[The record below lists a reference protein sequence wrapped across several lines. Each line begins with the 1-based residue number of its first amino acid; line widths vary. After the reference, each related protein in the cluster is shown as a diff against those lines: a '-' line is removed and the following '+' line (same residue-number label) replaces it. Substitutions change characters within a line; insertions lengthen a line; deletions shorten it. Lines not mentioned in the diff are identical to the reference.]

1 MNRMTFA
8 VACAGLCA
16 AARGQTG
23 FIRHYFY
30 VPLHMSAFEWHV
42 ETAPVPMDRTFTLHA
57 ERLSGGV
64 TATADGATT
73 TQINVGSVSAR
84 SWVTVVRPAN
94 GISAPT
100 PYISSDW
107 EPWVPEFARY
117 SVSDVV
123 FTDAANP
130 ASTAAVQVWVHAKFR
145 GEVIMGGA
153 EGCGFN
159 TRYARLGYSLGIGGT
174 TGGAYTV
181 DDFSVS
187 NGLPAG
193 VFVDGA
199 PYGVTAGPFTVTLGT
214 PVTLV
219 MAAASEVNAGI
230 CYPPATAMDPSV
242 DATAEIFLAPGD
254 AVFTTPTGIVAH
266 SVQGLIAD
274 NVFLGTGPQCD
285 PTDFNGDGLFPDT
298 ADIDDFLS
306 VFSGGPCSTGAC
318 GDTDFNN
325 DGLFPDTADIDA
337 LLSVFSG
344 GSCL

>member
-1 MNRMTFA
+1 MKRTVSVLVA
-8 VACAGLCA
+8 VGVCGA
-16 AARGQTG
+16 AAGQTG

-30 VPLHMSAFEWHV
+30 IPLHMSAFEWHV
-42 ETAPVPMDRTFTLHA
+42 ETAPVPMVRTFTLHA

-73 TQINVGSVSAR
+73 TSIDVGSVVAR

-94 GISAPT
+94 GIGAPS

-107 EPWVPEFARY
+107 EPWHPEYARY

-123 FTDAANP
+123 FADTANP
-130 ASTAAVQVWVHAKFR
+130 ASTATVQVWVHAKFR
-145 GEVIMGGA
+145 GEVVMTGA
-153 EGCGFN
+153 EGCGLN
-159 TRYARLGYSLGIGGT
+159 TRSARLGYSLGIGSTG
-174 TGGAYTV
+174 GGAYTI
-181 DDFSVS
+181 DDLSVS
-187 NGLPAG
+187 NGLPPG
-193 VFVDGA
+193 VQVDGT
-199 PYGVTAGPFTVTLGT
+199 PYGVTTGPYTVTLGT

-219 MAAASEVNAGI
+219 MAAASEVSAGI
-230 CYPPATAMDPSV
+230 CYPPATAMDPGV

-254 AVFTTPTGIVAH
+254 AVFTTPAGIVA
-266 SVQGLIAD
+266 SSAQGLIAD
-274 NVFLGTGPQCD
+274 NVFLGTGLVCD

-306 VFSGGPCSTGAC
+306 VFSGGPCSTGTC

-344 GSCL
+344 GPCL